1 MADETTQSG
10 AESAADNKL
19 YVARQAD
26 LDVLSE
32 QWTAALGG
40 EARAVLI
47 TGVLGSGKRALVG
60 ELCRGAAGSVDDLI
74 LWRVAFHEEEDGLQT
89 TIRMY
94 AALLSALHRAPAL
107 RARVESALNEQLASK
122 SKRVQGWYQ
131 AFIEALKKGAPKAG
145 EDQFQVILPRDNPL
159 IGLVEVVAGV
169 ASRFPILAELQGLHH
184 VHSLAVHAALE
195 GLLVEAKARPGTRL
209 LTLLSMEPVDEAAK
223 AWMSLPLLDMLNRRD
238 ADLAKLAI
246 SPWEGGDVDRYLASR
261 SLSADGAALAR
272 IADGRPGFVAELVDW
287 LVAEDR
293 LGEDL
298 SELTMAGVADTAP
311 DADELEDDEEEAE
324 PKEGETKRKKATA
337 ADAERVAYL
346 AALLGLSF
354 PSGLLADMAG
364 YDRDSV
370 DDLLD
375 ATEDLYKELQFSQ
388 PLGTWIYQFHKAL
401 LRESVLVRHTSEEDR
416 AIAQRVGMF
425 IERFLAPRGYAYLIK
440 AMRLYAESG
449 APNRAAVLRSNA
461 LSNDQPQVWAMAQDI
476 SRYFDK
482 IEWPDP
488 LRRTVYMQLL
498 ERMVQNGDVN
508 QTEGLYNEAMGW
520 ATARTDRPFQAWL
533 LFAGSR
539 LDLRRQD
546 VYRSRDRAND
556 AIKLYRALGD
566 KGKEAEV
573 RSHLAMVELQDGNPN
588 AALDQVRL
596 GEELAPVPGIQ
607 AHAEYV
613 RGLVA
618 RRDSKA
624 ATQAIEHFRKANEVA
639 GGANLAPL
647 ALESG
652 LALGETLLASGQPSK
667 AADVLT
673 QVSRMGAQLRN
684 PVRERAATALLAQAQ
699 AALKNFEAAIQAGSR
714 VLQLT
719 RELKFTRLEAVDLY
733 NLAFFNLQVGHAT
746 EAVSLF
752 RQARKGADATDA
764 NFQKELLFH
773 LGVAL
778 VQIGERGEAERA
790 LSAALKPSND
800 AKDWRKVLEINK
812 TLSDLAVARNDR
824 KAARAFLETAVKA
837 AEASDQKEERKALVR
852 KLKQID
858 G

>member
-1 MADETTQSG
+1 
-10 AESAADNKL
+10 
-19 YVARQAD
+19 
-26 LDVLSE
+26 
-32 QWTAALGG
+32 
-40 EARAVLI
+40 
-47 TGVLGSGKRALVG
+47 
-60 ELCRGAAGSVDDLI
+60 
-74 LWRVAFHEEEDGLQT
+74 
-89 TIRMY
+89 
-94 AALLSALHRAPAL
+94 
-107 RARVESALNEQLASK
+107 
-122 SKRVQGWYQ
+122 
-131 AFIEALKKGAPKAG
+131 
-145 EDQFQVILPRDNPL
+145 
-159 IGLVEVVAGV
+159 
-169 ASRFPILAELQGLHH
+169 
-184 VHSLAVHAALE
+184 
-195 GLLVEAKARPGTRL
+195 
-209 LTLLSMEPVDEAAK
+209 
-223 AWMSLPLLDMLNRRD
+223 
-238 ADLAKLAI
+238 
-246 SPWEGGDVDRYLASR
+246 
-261 SLSADGAALAR
+261 
-272 IADGRPGFVAELVDW
+272 
-287 LVAEDR
+287 
-293 LGEDL
+293 
-298 SELTMAGVADTAP
+298 
-311 DADELEDDEEEAE
+311 
-324 PKEGETKRKKATA
+324 
-337 ADAERVAYL
+337 
-346 AALLGLSF
+346 
-354 PSGLLADMAG
+354 
-364 YDRDSV
+364 
-370 DDLLD
+370 
-375 ATEDLYKELQFSQ
+375 
-388 PLGTWIYQFHKAL
+388 
-401 LRESVLVRHTSEEDR
+401 
-416 AIAQRVGMF
+416 
-425 IERFLAPRGYAYLIK
+425 
-440 AMRLYAESG
+440 
-449 APNRAAVLRSNA
+449 
-461 LSNDQPQVWAMAQDI
+461 
-476 SRYFDK
+476 
-482 IEWPDP
+482 
-488 LRRTVYMQLL
+488 
-498 ERMVQNGDVN
+498 
-508 QTEGLYNEAMGW
+508 
-520 ATARTDRPFQAWL
+520 
-533 LFAGSR
+533 
-539 LDLRRQD
+539 
-546 VYRSRDRAND
+546 
-556 AIKLYRALGD
+556 
-566 KGKEAEV
+566 
-573 RSHLAMVELQDGNPN
+573 MVELQDGNPN